1 MFCPRNIEGIHGIV
15 QNNETIAGCGVDY
28 NLCDDDYDCEPG
40 LKCCP
45 SGCIY
50 KCVVPEKLKTAV
62 GVYIAC
68 LSITCGPHPF
78 RIN

>member
-1 MFCPRNIEGIHGIV
+1 MFCPRNIEGIHSII
-15 QNNETIAGCGVDY
+15 QKNETIAGCGVDY

-45 SGCIY
+45 SGCVY

-62 GVYIAC
+62 GVYTAC
-68 LSITCGPHPF
+68 SSITGGRHPF
-78 RIN
+78 LIN